1 MNLMHKKIYFI
12 IIALVILLIPFKAE
26 AKELTINLFY
36 GKECPHCEDEQKYL
50 NTLKKQ
56 YGDNIEIKKYEVW
69 HNTENNDLLTK
80 VRKALDN
87 EDTGVPYTVIG
98 TYNFTGYSEDTA
110 DKILN
115 LVKDNIK
122 DPIPDVID
130 DIKEGKDISK
140 VEKTDDSRVTV
151 PILGKVDAKTVSL
164 PLLAIV
170 IGLADG
176 FNPCAMWVLLFLI
189 SMLLGMKNRKRMWL
203 IGITFIGTSAIMYTL
218 FMVAWL
224 HVAASAMQQ
233 VILRTLIALV
243 AIIAGAYNLSKYFK
257 EPDGCSVTNKKQ
269 RKQIFEKI
277 KKFTK
282 EKSLILSLIGVIT
295 LAITVNLVELA
306 CSAGLPLLFTSVLAM
321 NDLGTFEYALYIF
334 IYILFFLI
342 DDIIVFLIAMKT
354 AEIKG
359 ISTKYGKYSSLVG
372 GILMLLIGA
381 LLILKPEWIMFNF

>member
-1 MNLMHKKIYFI
+1 MNKKIFFI
-12 IIALVILLIPFKAE
+12 IITLAFLLIPFKAE

-36 GKECPHCEDEQKYL
+36 GKECPHCEDEQKFL
-50 NTLKKQ
+50 DTLKKQ
-56 YGDNIEIKKYEVW
+56 YGDNIEIKKFEVW
-69 HNTENNDLLTK
+69 HDSDNNDLLTK
-80 VRKALDN
+80 VRKALKN

-98 TYNFTGYSEDTA
+98 TYGFTGYSEDTA
-110 DKILN
+110 DKIMN

-122 DPIPDVID
+122 EPIGDIID
-130 DIKEGKDISK
+130 DVKSGKEISEIKKIDNN
-140 VEKTDDSRVTV
+140 DVTV

-164 PLLAIV
+164 PLLAVV

-189 SMLLGMKNRKRMWL
+189 SMLLGMKNRRRMWML
-203 IGITFIGTSAIMYTL
+203 GVTFILTSAVMYTL

-224 HVAASAMQQ
+224 HIAASAMQQ

-243 AIIAGAYNLSKYFK
+243 AIIAGAYNLNKYFK
-257 EPDGCSVTNKKQ
+257 EPDGCTVTNKKQ

-282 EKSLILSLIGVIT
+282 EKSLILALVGVIT

-321 NDLGTFEYALYIF
+321 NDLNTFEYGLYIF
-334 IYILFFLI
+334 IYIFFFLI
-342 DDIIVFLIAMKT
+342 DDIIIFLIAMKT
-354 AEIKG
+354 MEIKG
-359 ISTKYGKYSSLVG
+359 ISTKYGKYSSLIG
-372 GILMLLIGA
+372 GVLMLLIGA

>member
-1 MNLMHKKIYFI
+1 MNKKIFFI
-12 IIALVILLIPFKAE
+12 IAALAFLLIPFKAE

-50 NTLKKQ
+50 DTLKKQ
-56 YGDNIEIKKYEVW
+56 YGDNIKIKKFEVW
-69 HNTENNDLLTK
+69 HDSDNNDLLTK

-98 TYNFTGYSEDTA
+98 TYGFTGYSEDTA
-110 DKILN
+110 DKIRN

-122 DPIPDVID
+122 EPIPDIID
-130 DIKEGKDISK
+130 DVKEGKEISEIK
-140 VEKTDDSRVTV
+140 KIESNDVTI
-151 PILGKVDAKTVSL
+151 PLLGKVDAKTVSL
-164 PLLAIV
+164 PLLAVV

-189 SMLLGMKNRKRMWL
+189 SMLLGMKNRKRMWML
-203 IGITFIGTSAIMYTL
+203 GVTFILTSAIMYTL

-224 HVAASAMQQ
+224 HIAASAMQQ
-233 VILRTLIALV
+233 VLLRSLIALV
-243 AIIAGAYNLSKYFK
+243 AIIAGAYNLNKYFK

-282 EKSLILSLIGVIT
+282 EKSLILALVGVIT

-321 NDLGTFEYALYIF
+321 NDLNAFEYGLYIF
-334 IYILFFLI
+334 IYIFFFLI
-342 DDIIVFLIAMKT
+342 DDIIIFLIAMKT
-354 AEIKG
+354 MEVKG
-359 ISTKYGKYSSLVG
+359 ISTKYGKYSSLIG

>member
-1 MNLMHKKIYFI
+1 MNKKLYFI
-12 IIALVILLIPFKAE
+12 IIALAVFLIPFKAE

-36 GKECPHCEDEQKYL
+36 GKECPHCEKEQEYL
-50 NTLKKQ
+50 NKLKRQ
-56 YGDNIEIKKYEVW
+56 YGDNIEIKKFEVW
-69 HNTENNDLLTK
+69 HNSENSELLSK

-98 TYNFTGYSEDTA
+98 TYGFTGFSENTA

-115 LVKDNIK
+115 LVKENLK
-122 DPIPDVID
+122 NPIPDIID
-130 DIKEGKDISK
+130 DVKKGNKITKNNET
-140 VEKTDDSRVTV
+140 TDNNVTV
-151 PILGKVDAKTVSL
+151 PVLGKVDAKSVSL
-164 PLLAIV
+164 PLLALV

-189 SMLLGMKNRKRMWL
+189 SMLLGMKNRKRMWTL
-203 IGITFIGTSAIMYTL
+203 GITFILTSAIMYTL

-224 HVAASAMQQ
+224 HIAASAMQQ
-233 VILRTLIALV
+233 VILRSIIALV
-243 AIIAGAYNLSKYFK
+243 AIIAGAYNLNKYFK
-257 EPDGCSVTNKKQ
+257 EPDGCNVTNKKQ
-269 RKQIFEKI
+269 RKQILEKI

-321 NDLGTFEYALYIF
+321 NDLNTFEYMVNIF
-334 IYILFFLI
+334 IYIFFFLI

-354 AEIKG
+354 TEVAG
-359 ISTKYGKYSSLVG
+359 ISTKYGKYSSLIG

>member
-1 MNLMHKKIYFI
+1 MNKKIYLI
-12 IIALVILLIPFKAE
+12 IIALVFLLIPFKAE

-50 NTLKKQ
+50 DTLKKQ

-69 HNTENNDLLTK
+69 HDSDNNDLLTK

-98 TYNFTGYSEDTA
+98 SYGFTGFSEDTA
-110 DKILN
+110 DKIRN

-122 DPIPDVID
+122 EPIPDIID
-130 DIKEGKDISK
+130 DVKEGKEISK
-140 VEKTDDSRVTV
+140 IKKIDNSDITV

-164 PLLAIV
+164 PLLAVV

-189 SMLLGMKNRKRMWL
+189 SMLLGMKNRKRMWML
-203 IGITFIGTSAIMYTL
+203 GITFILTSAVMYTL

-224 HVAASAMQQ
+224 HIAASAMQQ
-233 VILRTLIALV
+233 VVLRTLIAIV
-243 AIIAGAYNLSKYFK
+243 AIIAGGYNLNKYFK
-257 EPDGCSVTNKKQ
+257 VPDGCTVTNKKQ
-269 RKQIFEKI
+269 RKQILEKI

-282 EKSLILSLIGVIT
+282 EKSLILALVGVIT
-295 LAITVNLVELA
+295 LAVTVNLVELA

-321 NDLGTFEYALYIF
+321 NDLNVFEYSLNIF
-334 IYILFFLI
+334 IYILFFLL

-354 AEIKG
+354 TEVTG
-359 ISTKYGKYSSLVG
+359 LSTKYGKYSSLIG

>member
-1 MNLMHKKIYFI
+1 MNKKIFFI
-12 IIALVILLIPFKAE
+12 VIALAFLLIPFKAE
-26 AKELTINLFY
+26 AKELTVNLFY
-36 GKECPHCEDEQKYL
+36 GKECPHCEDEQKFL
-50 NTLKKQ
+50 DTLKKQ
-56 YGDNIEIKKYEVW
+56 YGDNIEIKKFEVW
-69 HNTENNDLLTK
+69 HDSDNNDLLTK
-80 VRKALDN
+80 VRKSLKN

-98 TYNFTGYSEDTA
+98 TYGFTGYSADTA
-110 DKILN
+110 DKIRN

-122 DPIPDVID
+122 EPIPDIID
-130 DIKEGKDISK
+130 DVKVGKEISEIKKIDNN
-140 VEKTDDSRVTV
+140 DVTV

-164 PLLAIV
+164 PLLAVV

-189 SMLLGMKNRKRMWL
+189 SMLLGMKNRKRMWML
-203 IGITFIGTSAIMYTL
+203 GITFILTSAVMYTL

-224 HVAASAMQQ
+224 HIAASAMQQ

-243 AIIAGAYNLSKYFK
+243 AIIAGAYNLNKYFK
-257 EPDGCSVTNKKQ
+257 EPDGCMVTNKKQ

-282 EKSLILSLIGVIT
+282 EKSLILALVGVIT

-306 CSAGLPLLFTSVLAM
+306 CSAGLPLLFTSVLAI
-321 NDLGTFEYALYIF
+321 NDLNTFEYGLYIF
-334 IYILFFLI
+334 IYIFFFLI

-354 AEIKG
+354 TEVTG
-359 ISTKYGKYSSLVG
+359 LSTKYGKYSSLIG
-372 GILMLLIGA
+372 GVLMLLIGA

>member
-1 MNLMHKKIYFI
+1 MNKKILFI
-12 IIALVILLIPFKAE
+12 IVTLAFLLIPFKAE

-50 NTLKKQ
+50 DTLKKQ
-56 YGDNIEIKKYEVW
+56 YGDNIEIKKFEVW
-69 HNTENNDLLTK
+69 HDSDNNDLLTK

-98 TYNFTGYSEDTA
+98 TYGFTGYSEDTA
-110 DKILN
+110 DKIRN

-122 DPIPDVID
+122 EPIPDIID
-130 DIKEGKDISK
+130 DVKERKEISEIKKIESND
-140 VEKTDDSRVTV
+140 VTV
-151 PILGKVDAKTVSL
+151 PLLGKVDAKTVSL
-164 PLLAIV
+164 PLLAVV

-189 SMLLGMKNRKRMWL
+189 SMLLGMKNRKRMWML
-203 IGITFIGTSAIMYTL
+203 GVTFILTSAIMYTL

-224 HVAASAMQQ
+224 HIAASAMQQ
-233 VILRTLIALV
+233 VLLRSLIALV
-243 AIIAGAYNLSKYFK
+243 AIIAGAYNLNKYFK

-282 EKSLILSLIGVIT
+282 EKSLILALVGVIT

-321 NDLGTFEYALYIF
+321 NDLNAFEYGLYIF
-334 IYILFFLI
+334 IYIFFFLI
-342 DDIIVFLIAMKT
+342 DDIIIFLIAMKT
-354 AEIKG
+354 MEVKG
-359 ISTKYGKYSSLVG
+359 ISTKYGKYSSLIG
-372 GILMLLIGA
+372 GIFMLLIGA

>member
-1 MNLMHKKIYFI
+1 MNKKIFFI
-12 IIALVILLIPFKAE
+12 VIALAFLLIPFKAE
-26 AKELTINLFY
+26 AKELTVNLFY
-36 GKECPHCEDEQKYL
+36 GKECPHCEDEQKFL
-50 NTLKKQ
+50 DTLKKQ
-56 YGDNIEIKKYEVW
+56 YGDNIEIKKFEVW
-69 HNTENNDLLTK
+69 HDSDNNDLLTK
-80 VRKALDN
+80 VRKSLKN

-98 TYNFTGYSEDTA
+98 TYGFTGYSADTA
-110 DKILN
+110 DKIRN

-122 DPIPDVID
+122 EPIPDIID
-130 DIKEGKDISK
+130 DVKAGKEISEIKKIDNN
-140 VEKTDDSRVTV
+140 DVTV

-164 PLLAIV
+164 PLLAVV

-189 SMLLGMKNRKRMWL
+189 SMLLGMKNRKRMWML
-203 IGITFIGTSAIMYTL
+203 GITFILTSAVMYTL

-224 HVAASAMQQ
+224 HIAASAMQQ

-243 AIIAGAYNLSKYFK
+243 AIIAGAYNLNKYFK
-257 EPDGCSVTNKKQ
+257 EPDGCMVTNKKQ

-282 EKSLILSLIGVIT
+282 EKSLILALVGVIT

-306 CSAGLPLLFTSVLAM
+306 CSAGLPLLFTSVLAI
-321 NDLGTFEYALYIF
+321 NDLNTFEYGLYIF
-334 IYILFFLI
+334 IYIFFFLI

-354 AEIKG
+354 TEVTG
-359 ISTKYGKYSSLVG
+359 LSTKYGKYSSLIG
-372 GILMLLIGA
+372 GVLMLLIGA

>member
-1 MNLMHKKIYFI
+1 MNKKFLFI
-12 IIALVILLIPFKAE
+12 IIALAFLLIPFKAE

-50 NTLKKQ
+50 DTLKKQ
-56 YGDNIEIKKYEVW
+56 YGDNIEIKKFEVW
-69 HNTENNDLLTK
+69 HDSDNNDLLTK

-98 TYNFTGYSEDTA
+98 TYGFTGYSEDVA
-110 DKILN
+110 DKIRN

-122 DPIPDVID
+122 EPIPDIID
-130 DIKEGKDISK
+130 DVKKGKEISEIKKIDNS
-140 VEKTDDSRVTV
+140 DVTV
-151 PILGKVDAKTVSL
+151 PLLGKVDAKTVSL
-164 PLLAIV
+164 PLIAVV

-189 SMLLGMKNRKRMWL
+189 SMLLGMKNRRRMWML
-203 IGITFIGTSAIMYTL
+203 GVTFILTSAVMYTL

-224 HVAASAMQQ
+224 HIAASAMQQ

-243 AIIAGAYNLSKYFK
+243 AIVAGAYNLHKYFK
-257 EPDGCSVTNKKQ
+257 EPDGCTVTNKKQ

-282 EKSLILSLIGVIT
+282 EKSLILALIGVIT

-306 CSAGLPLLFTSVLAM
+306 CSAGLPLLFTSILAM
-321 NDLGTFEYALYIF
+321 NDLNNLQYILYIF
-334 IYILFFLI
+334 IQILVQYYKFFH
-342 DDIIVFLIAMKT
+342 F
-354 AEIKG
+354 
-359 ISTKYGKYSSLVG
+359 
-372 GILMLLIGA
+372 
-381 LLILKPEWIMFNF
+381 

>member
-1 MNLMHKKIYFI
+1 MNKKIFLI
-12 IIALVILLIPFKAE
+12 IIALAFLLIPFKAE

-36 GKECPHCEDEQKYL
+36 GKECPHCEDEQKFL
-50 NTLKKQ
+50 DTLKKQ
-56 YGDNIEIKKYEVW
+56 YGDNIEIKKFEVW
-69 HNTENNDLLTK
+69 HDSDNNDLLTK
-80 VRKALDN
+80 VRKALKN

-98 TYNFTGYSEDTA
+98 TYGFTGYSEDTA
-110 DKILN
+110 DKIRN

-122 DPIPDVID
+122 EPIPDIID
-130 DIKEGKDISK
+130 DVKLGKEISEIKKIDNN
-140 VEKTDDSRVTV
+140 DVTV

-164 PLLAIV
+164 PLLAVV

-189 SMLLGMKNRKRMWL
+189 SMLLGMKNRKRMWML
-203 IGITFIGTSAIMYTL
+203 GVTFILTSAVMYTL

-224 HVAASAMQQ
+224 HIAASAMQQ

-243 AIIAGAYNLSKYFK
+243 AIIAGAYNLNKYFK
-257 EPDGCSVTNKKQ
+257 EPDGCTVTNKKQ

-282 EKSLILSLIGVIT
+282 EKSLILALVGVIT

-306 CSAGLPLLFTSVLAM
+306 CSAGLPLLFTSVLAI
-321 NDLGTFEYALYIF
+321 NDLNTFEYGLYIF
-334 IYILFFLI
+334 IYIFFFLI

-354 AEIKG
+354 TEVTVL
-359 ISTKYGKYSSLVG
+359 STKYGKYYSLIG

>member
-1 MNLMHKKIYFI
+1 MNKKIFFI
-12 IIALVILLIPFKAE
+12 VIALAFLLIPFKAE
-26 AKELTINLFY
+26 AKELTVNLFY
-36 GKECPHCEDEQKYL
+36 GKECPHCEDEQKFL
-50 NTLKKQ
+50 DTLKKQ
-56 YGDNIEIKKYEVW
+56 YGDNIEIKKFEVW
-69 HNTENNDLLTK
+69 HDSDNNDLLTK
-80 VRKALDN
+80 VRKSLKN

-98 TYNFTGYSEDTA
+98 TYGFTGYSEDTA
-110 DKILN
+110 DKIRN

-122 DPIPDVID
+122 EPIPDIID
-130 DIKEGKDISK
+130 DVKAGKEISEIKKIDNN
-140 VEKTDDSRVTV
+140 DVTV

-164 PLLAIV
+164 PLLAVV

-189 SMLLGMKNRKRMWL
+189 SMLLGMKNRKRMWML
-203 IGITFIGTSAIMYTL
+203 GVTFILTSAVMYTL

-224 HVAASAMQQ
+224 HIAASAMQQ

-243 AIIAGAYNLSKYFK
+243 AIIAGAYNLNKYFK
-257 EPDGCSVTNKKQ
+257 EPDGCTVTNKKQ

-282 EKSLILSLIGVIT
+282 EKSLILALVGVIT

-321 NDLGTFEYALYIF
+321 NDLNTFEYGLYIF
-334 IYILFFLI
+334 IYIFFFLI
-342 DDIIVFLIAMKT
+342 DDIIVFLIAMRT
-354 AEIKG
+354 TEVTG
-359 ISTKYGKYSSLVG
+359 LSTKYGKYSSLIG

>member
-1 MNLMHKKIYFI
+1 MNKKIFFI
-12 IIALVILLIPFKAE
+12 VIALAFLLIPFKAE

-36 GKECPHCEDEQKYL
+36 GKECPHCEDEQKFL
-50 NTLKKQ
+50 DTLKKQ
-56 YGDNIEIKKYEVW
+56 YGDNIEIKKFEVW
-69 HNTENNDLLTK
+69 HDSDNNDLLTK
-80 VRKALDN
+80 VRKALKN

-98 TYNFTGYSEDTA
+98 TYGFTGYSEDTA
-110 DKILN
+110 DKIRN

-122 DPIPDVID
+122 EPIPDIID
-130 DIKEGKDISK
+130 DVKLGKEISEIKKIDNN
-140 VEKTDDSRVTV
+140 DVTV

-164 PLLAIV
+164 PLLAVV

-189 SMLLGMKNRKRMWL
+189 SMLLGMKNRKRMWML
-203 IGITFIGTSAIMYTL
+203 GVTFILTSAVMYTL

-224 HVAASAMQQ
+224 HIAASAMQQ

-243 AIIAGAYNLSKYFK
+243 AIIAGAYNLNKYFK
-257 EPDGCSVTNKKQ
+257 EPDGCTVTNKKQ

-282 EKSLILSLIGVIT
+282 EKSLILALVGVIT

-306 CSAGLPLLFTSVLAM
+306 CSAGLPLLFTSVLAI
-321 NDLGTFEYALYIF
+321 NDLNTFEYGLYIF
-334 IYILFFLI
+334 IYIFFFLI

-354 AEIKG
+354 TEVTG
-359 ISTKYGKYSSLVG
+359 LSTKYGKYSSLIG

>member
-1 MNLMHKKIYFI
+1 MNKKIFLI
-12 IIALVILLIPFKAE
+12 IIALAFLLIPFKAE

-36 GKECPHCEDEQKYL
+36 GKECPHCEDEQKFL
-50 NTLKKQ
+50 DTLKKQ
-56 YGDNIEIKKYEVW
+56 YGDNIEIKKFEVW
-69 HNTENNDLLTK
+69 HDSDNNDLLTK
-80 VRKALDN
+80 VRKALKN

-98 TYNFTGYSEDTA
+98 TYGFTGYSEDTA
-110 DKILN
+110 DKIMN

-122 DPIPDVID
+122 EPIGDIID
-130 DIKEGKDISK
+130 DVKSGKEISEIKKIDNN
-140 VEKTDDSRVTV
+140 DVTV

-164 PLLAIV
+164 PLLAVV

-189 SMLLGMKNRKRMWL
+189 SMLLGMKNRKRMWML
-203 IGITFIGTSAIMYTL
+203 GLTFILTSAVMYTL

-224 HVAASAMQQ
+224 HIAASAMQQ

-243 AIIAGAYNLSKYFK
+243 AIIAGAYNLNKYFK
-257 EPDGCSVTNKKQ
+257 EPDGCTVTNKKQ

-282 EKSLILSLIGVIT
+282 EKSLILALVGVIT

-321 NDLGTFEYALYIF
+321 NDLNTFEYGLYIF
-334 IYILFFLI
+334 IYIFFFLI
-342 DDIIVFLIAMKT
+342 DDIIVFLIAMRT
-354 AEIKG
+354 TEVTG
-359 ISTKYGKYSSLVG
+359 LSTKYGKYSSLIG

>member
-1 MNLMHKKIYFI
+1 MNRKLWFLVF
-12 IIALVILLIPFKAE
+12 ALVVLLFPFKAD

-50 NTLKKQ
+50 DTLKKQ
-56 YGDNIEIKKYEVW
+56 YGDNIEIKKFEVW
-69 HNTENNDLLTK
+69 HDADNNDLLTK
-80 VRKALDN
+80 VRKALKND
-87 EDTGVPYTVIG
+87 ETGVPYTVIG
-98 TYNFTGYSEDTA
+98 SYGFTGFSEDTA
-110 DKILN
+110 DKIRK

-122 DPIPDVID
+122 SSIPDVID
-130 DIKEGKDISK
+130 DVKNGKEITEIKTLDNGE
-140 VEKTDDSRVTV
+140 VTV
-151 PILGKVDAKTVSL
+151 PILGKVDAKSVSL
-164 PLLAIV
+164 PLLAVV

-189 SMLLGMKNRKRMWL
+189 SMLLGMKNRKRMWML
-203 IGITFIGTSAIMYTL
+203 GIVFILTSAIMYTL

-224 HVAASAMQQ
+224 HIAASAMQQ

-243 AIIAGAYNLSKYFK
+243 AIIAGGYNLNKYFK
-257 EPDGCSVTNKKQ
+257 EVDGCTVTNKKQ

-282 EKSLILSLIGVIT
+282 EKSLILALIGVIT

-306 CSAGLPLLFTSVLAM
+306 CSAGLPLLFTSVLAI
-321 NDLGTFEYALYIF
+321 NDLNVFQYGLYIF
-334 IYILFFLI
+334 IYIFFFLI

-354 AEIKG
+354 TEVKG
-359 ISTKYGKYSSLVG
+359 ISTKYGKYSSLIG

-381 LLILKPEWIMFNF
+381 LLVFKPEWIMFNF

>member
-1 MNLMHKKIYFI
+1 MNKKIFFI
-12 IIALVILLIPFKAE
+12 VIALAFLLIPFKAE
-26 AKELTINLFY
+26 AKELTVNLFY
-36 GKECPHCEDEQKYL
+36 GKECPHCEDEQKFL
-50 NTLKKQ
+50 DTLKKQ
-56 YGDNIEIKKYEVW
+56 YGDNIEIKKFEVW
-69 HNTENNDLLTK
+69 HDSDNNDLLTK
-80 VRKALDN
+80 VRKSLKN

-98 TYNFTGYSEDTA
+98 TYGFTGYSADTA
-110 DKILN
+110 DKIRN

-122 DPIPDVID
+122 EPIPDIID
-130 DIKEGKDISK
+130 DVKVGKEISEIKKIDNS
-140 VEKTDDSRVTV
+140 DVTV

-164 PLLAIV
+164 PLLAVV

-189 SMLLGMKNRKRMWL
+189 SMLLGMKNRKRMWML
-203 IGITFIGTSAIMYTL
+203 GITFILTSAVMYTL

-224 HVAASAMQQ
+224 HIAASAMQQ

-243 AIIAGAYNLSKYFK
+243 AIIAGAYNLNKYFK
-257 EPDGCSVTNKKQ
+257 EPDGCTVTNKKQ

-282 EKSLILSLIGVIT
+282 EKSLILALVGVIT

-306 CSAGLPLLFTSVLAM
+306 CSAGLPLLFTSVLAI
-321 NDLGTFEYALYIF
+321 NDLNTFEYGLYIF
-334 IYILFFLI
+334 IYIFFFLI

-354 AEIKG
+354 TEVTG
-359 ISTKYGKYSSLVG
+359 LSTKYGKYSSLIG
-372 GILMLLIGA
+372 GVLMLLIGA

>member
-1 MNLMHKKIYFI
+1 MNKKILFI
-12 IIALVILLIPFKAE
+12 IIALAFLLIPFKAE

-36 GKECPHCEDEQKYL
+36 GKECPHCEAEQKYL
-50 NTLKKQ
+50 DTLKKQ
-56 YGDNIEIKKYEVW
+56 YGDNIEIKKFEVW
-69 HNTENNDLLTK
+69 HDSGNNDLLTK
-80 VRKALDN
+80 VRNALNN

-98 TYNFTGYSEDTA
+98 TYGFTGYSEDTA
-110 DKILN
+110 DKIRN

-122 DPIPDVID
+122 EPIPDIID
-130 DIKEGKDISK
+130 DVKEGKEISEIK
-140 VEKTDDSRVTV
+140 KIENNDVTV

-164 PLLAIV
+164 PLLAVV

-189 SMLLGMKNRKRMWL
+189 SMLLGMKNRKRMWML
-203 IGITFIGTSAIMYTL
+203 GVTFILTSAIMYTL

-224 HVAASAMQQ
+224 HIAASAMQQ

-243 AIIAGAYNLSKYFK
+243 AIIAGAYNLHKYFK

-321 NDLGTFEYALYIF
+321 NDLNTFEYGLYIF
-334 IYILFFLI
+334 IYIFFFLI
-342 DDIIVFLIAMKT
+342 DDIIIFLIAMKT
-354 AEIKG
+354 MEVKG

>member
-1 MNLMHKKIYFI
+1 MNKKIFFI
-12 IIALVILLIPFKAE
+12 VIALAFLLIPFKAE

-36 GKECPHCEDEQKYL
+36 GKECPHCEDEQKFL
-50 NTLKKQ
+50 DTLKKQ
-56 YGDNIEIKKYEVW
+56 YGDNIEIKKFEVW
-69 HNTENNDLLTK
+69 HDSDNNDLLTK
-80 VRKALDN
+80 VRKSLKN

-98 TYNFTGYSEDTA
+98 TYGFTGYSADTA
-110 DKILN
+110 DKIRN

-122 DPIPDVID
+122 EPIPDIID
-130 DIKEGKDISK
+130 DVKAGKEISEIKKIDNN
-140 VEKTDDSRVTV
+140 DVTV

-164 PLLAIV
+164 PLLAVV

-189 SMLLGMKNRKRMWL
+189 SMLLGMKNRKRMWML
-203 IGITFIGTSAIMYTL
+203 GITFILTSAVMYTL

-224 HVAASAMQQ
+224 HIAASAMQQ

-243 AIIAGAYNLSKYFK
+243 AIIAGAYNLNKYFK
-257 EPDGCSVTNKKQ
+257 EPDGCMVTNKKQ

-282 EKSLILSLIGVIT
+282 EKSLILALVGVIT

-306 CSAGLPLLFTSVLAM
+306 CSAGLPLLFTSVLAI
-321 NDLGTFEYALYIF
+321 NDLNTFEYGLYIF
-334 IYILFFLI
+334 IYIFFFLI

-354 AEIKG
+354 TEVTG
-359 ISTKYGKYSSLVG
+359 LSTKYGKYSSLIG
-372 GILMLLIGA
+372 GVLMLLIGA

>member
-1 MNLMHKKIYFI
+1 MNKKIFFI
-12 IIALVILLIPFKAE
+12 IAALAFLLIPFKAE

-36 GKECPHCEDEQKYL
+36 GRECPHCEDEQKYL
-50 NTLKKQ
+50 DTLKKQ
-56 YGDNIEIKKYEVW
+56 YGDNIEIKKFEVW
-69 HNTENNDLLTK
+69 HDSDNNDLLTK

-98 TYNFTGYSEDTA
+98 TYGFTGYSEDTA
-110 DKILN
+110 DKIRN

-122 DPIPDVID
+122 EPIPDIID
-130 DIKEGKDISK
+130 DVKERKEISEIKKIESND
-140 VEKTDDSRVTV
+140 VTI
-151 PILGKVDAKTVSL
+151 PLLGKVDAKTVSL
-164 PLLAIV
+164 PLLAVV

-189 SMLLGMKNRKRMWL
+189 SMLLGMKNRKRMWML
-203 IGITFIGTSAIMYTL
+203 GVTFILTSAIMYTL

-224 HVAASAMQQ
+224 HIAASAMQQ
-233 VILRTLIALV
+233 VLLRSLIALV
-243 AIIAGAYNLSKYFK
+243 AIIAGAYNLNKYFK

-282 EKSLILSLIGVIT
+282 EKSLILALVGVIT

-321 NDLGTFEYALYIF
+321 NDLNAFEYGLYIF
-334 IYILFFLI
+334 IYIFFFLI
-342 DDIIVFLIAMKT
+342 DDIIIFLIAMKT
-354 AEIKG
+354 MEVKG
-359 ISTKYGKYSSLVG
+359 ISTKYGKYSSLIG

>member
-1 MNLMHKKIYFI
+1 MNKKIFLI
-12 IIALVILLIPFKAE
+12 IIALAFLLIPFKAE

-36 GKECPHCEDEQKYL
+36 GKECPHCEDEQKFL
-50 NTLKKQ
+50 DTLKKQ
-56 YGDNIEIKKYEVW
+56 YGDNIEIKKFEVW
-69 HNTENNDLLTK
+69 HDSDNNDLLTK
-80 VRKALDN
+80 VRKALKN

-98 TYNFTGYSEDTA
+98 TYGFTGYSEDTA
-110 DKILN
+110 DKIRN

-122 DPIPDVID
+122 EPIGDIID
-130 DIKEGKDISK
+130 DVKSGKEISEIKKIDNN
-140 VEKTDDSRVTV
+140 DVTV

-164 PLLAIV
+164 PLLAVV

-189 SMLLGMKNRKRMWL
+189 SMLLGMKNRKRMWML
-203 IGITFIGTSAIMYTL
+203 GVTFILTSAVMYTL

-224 HVAASAMQQ
+224 HIAASAMQQ

-243 AIIAGAYNLSKYFK
+243 AIIAGAYNLNKYFK
-257 EPDGCSVTNKKQ
+257 EPDGCTVTNKKQ

-282 EKSLILSLIGVIT
+282 EKSLILALVGVIT

-321 NDLGTFEYALYIF
+321 NDLNTFEYGLYIF
-334 IYILFFLI
+334 IYIFFFLI

-354 AEIKG
+354 TEVTG
-359 ISTKYGKYSSLVG
+359 LSTKYGKYSSLIG

>member
-1 MNLMHKKIYFI
+1 MNKKIFFI
-12 IIALVILLIPFKAE
+12 VIALAFLLIPFKAE
-26 AKELTINLFY
+26 AKELTVNLFY
-36 GKECPHCEDEQKYL
+36 GKECPHCEDEQKFL
-50 NTLKKQ
+50 DTLKKQ
-56 YGDNIEIKKYEVW
+56 YGDNIEIKKFEVW
-69 HNTENNDLLTK
+69 HDSDNNDLLTK
-80 VRKALDN
+80 VRKSLKN

-98 TYNFTGYSEDTA
+98 TYGFTGYSADTA
-110 DKILN
+110 DKIRN

-122 DPIPDVID
+122 EPIPDIID
-130 DIKEGKDISK
+130 DVKAGKEISEIKKIDNN
-140 VEKTDDSRVTV
+140 DVTV

-164 PLLAIV
+164 PLLAVV

-189 SMLLGMKNRKRMWL
+189 SMLLGMKNRKRMWML
-203 IGITFIGTSAIMYTL
+203 GVTFILTSAVMYTL

-224 HVAASAMQQ
+224 HIAASAMQQ

-243 AIIAGAYNLSKYFK
+243 AIIAGAYNLNKYFK
-257 EPDGCSVTNKKQ
+257 EPDGCTVTNKKQ

-282 EKSLILSLIGVIT
+282 EKSLILALVGVIT

-306 CSAGLPLLFTSVLAM
+306 CSAGLPLLFTSVLAI
-321 NDLGTFEYALYIF
+321 NDLNTFEYGLYIF
-334 IYILFFLI
+334 IYIFFFLI

-354 AEIKG
+354 TEVTG
-359 ISTKYGKYSSLVG
+359 LSTKYGKYSSLIG

>member
-1 MNLMHKKIYFI
+1 MNKKILFI
-12 IIALVILLIPFKAE
+12 ITILAFLLIPFKAE

-36 GKECPHCEDEQKYL
+36 GKECPHCEAEQKYL
-50 NTLKKQ
+50 DTLKKQ
-56 YGDNIEIKKYEVW
+56 YGDNIEIKKFEVW
-69 HNTENNDLLTK
+69 HDSDNNDLLTK
-80 VRKALDN
+80 VRIALDN

-98 TYNFTGYSEDTA
+98 TYGFTGYSEDIA
-110 DKILN
+110 DKIRN

-122 DPIPDVID
+122 EPIPDIID
-130 DIKEGKDISK
+130 DVKKGKEISEIKKIESSD
-140 VEKTDDSRVTV
+140 VTV

-164 PLLAIV
+164 PLLAVV

-189 SMLLGMKNRKRMWL
+189 SMLLGMKNRKRMWML
-203 IGITFIGTSAIMYTL
+203 GVTFILTSAIMYTL

-224 HVAASAMQQ
+224 HIAASAMQQ
-233 VILRTLIALV
+233 VLLRTLIALV
-243 AIIAGAYNLSKYFK
+243 AIVAGAYNLNKYFK
-257 EPDGCSVTNKKQ
+257 EPDGCTVTNKKQ

-282 EKSLILSLIGVIT
+282 EKSLILALIGVIT

-321 NDLGTFEYALYIF
+321 NDLNAFEYGLYIF
-334 IYILFFLI
+334 IYIFFFLI
-342 DDIIVFLIAMKT
+342 DDIIIFLIAMKT
-354 AEIKG
+354 MEVKG
-359 ISTKYGKYSSLVG
+359 ISTKYGKYSSLIG

>member
-1 MNLMHKKIYFI
+1 MNKRFLFI
-12 IIALVILLIPFKAE
+12 IIALAFLLIPFKAE

-50 NTLKKQ
+50 DTLKKQ
-56 YGDNIEIKKYEVW
+56 YGDNIEIKKFEVW
-69 HNTENNDLLTK
+69 HDSDNNDLLTK

-98 TYNFTGYSEDTA
+98 TYGFTGYSEDTA
-110 DKILN
+110 DKIRN

-122 DPIPDVID
+122 EPIPDIID
-130 DIKEGKDISK
+130 DVKEGKEISEIK
-140 VEKTDDSRVTV
+140 KMESNDVTV

-164 PLLAIV
+164 PLLAVV

-189 SMLLGMKNRKRMWL
+189 SMLLGMKNRKRMWML
-203 IGITFIGTSAIMYTL
+203 GITFILTSAIMYTL

-224 HVAASAMQQ
+224 HIAASAMQQ
-233 VILRTLIALV
+233 VLLRTLIALV
-243 AIIAGAYNLSKYFK
+243 AIIAGAYNLHKYFK
-257 EPDGCSVTNKKQ
+257 EPDGCTVTNKKQ

-282 EKSLILSLIGVIT
+282 EKSLILALVGVIT

-321 NDLGTFEYALYIF
+321 NDLNAFEYGLYIF
-334 IYILFFLI
+334 IYIFFFLI
-342 DDIIVFLIAMKT
+342 DDIIIFLIAMKT
-354 AEIKG
+354 MEVKG
-359 ISTKYGKYSSLVG
+359 ISTKYGKYSSLIG

>member
-1 MNLMHKKIYFI
+1 MNKKIYLI
-12 IIALVILLIPFKAE
+12 IIALVFLLIPFKAE

-50 NTLKKQ
+50 DTLKKQ

-69 HNTENNDLLTK
+69 HDSDNNDLLTK
-80 VRKALDN
+80 VRKSLKN

-98 TYNFTGYSEDTA
+98 TYGFTGYSADTA
-110 DKILN
+110 DKIRN

-122 DPIPDVID
+122 EPIPDIID
-130 DIKEGKDISK
+130 DVKEGKEISK
-140 VEKTDDSRVTV
+140 IKKIDNSDITV

-164 PLLAIV
+164 PLLAVV

-189 SMLLGMKNRKRMWL
+189 SMLLGMKNRKRMWML
-203 IGITFIGTSAIMYTL
+203 GITFILTSAVMYTL

-224 HVAASAMQQ
+224 HIAASAMQQ
-233 VILRTLIALV
+233 VVLRTLIAIV
-243 AIIAGAYNLSKYFK
+243 AIIAGGYNLNKYFK
-257 EPDGCSVTNKKQ
+257 VPDGCTVTNKKQ
-269 RKQIFEKI
+269 RKQILEKI

-282 EKSLILSLIGVIT
+282 EKSLILALVGVIT
-295 LAITVNLVELA
+295 LAVTVNLVELA

-321 NDLGTFEYALYIF
+321 NDLNVFEYSLNIF
-334 IYILFFLI
+334 IYILFFLL

-354 AEIKG
+354 TEVTG
-359 ISTKYGKYSSLVG
+359 LSTKYGKYSSLIG

>member
-1 MNLMHKKIYFI
+1 MNKKFLFI
-12 IIALVILLIPFKAE
+12 IIALAFLLIPFKAE

-50 NTLKKQ
+50 DTLKKQ
-56 YGDNIEIKKYEVW
+56 YGDNIEIKKFEVW
-69 HNTENNDLLTK
+69 HDSDNNDLLTK

-98 TYNFTGYSEDTA
+98 TYGFTGYSEDIA
-110 DKILN
+110 DKIRN

-122 DPIPDVID
+122 EPIPDIIEDVKKGKEISEIKKID
-130 DIKEGKDISK
+130 NSD
-140 VEKTDDSRVTV
+140 VTV
-151 PILGKVDAKTVSL
+151 PLLGKVDAKTVSL
-164 PLLAIV
+164 PLLAV
-170 IGLADG
+170 VVGLADG

-189 SMLLGMKNRKRMWL
+189 SMLLGMKNRRRMWML
-203 IGITFIGTSAIMYTL
+203 GVTFILTSAVMYTL

-224 HVAASAMQQ
+224 HIAASAMQQ

-243 AIIAGAYNLSKYFK
+243 AIVAGAYNLNKYFK
-257 EPDGCSVTNKKQ
+257 EPDGCGVTNKKQ

-282 EKSLILSLIGVIT
+282 EKSLILALVGVIT

-321 NDLGTFEYALYIF
+321 NDLNAFEYGLYIF
-334 IYILFFLI
+334 IYIFFFLI
-342 DDIIVFLIAMKT
+342 DDIIIFLIAMKT
-354 AEIKG
+354 MEIKG
-359 ISTKYGKYSSLVG
+359 ISTKYGKYSSLIG
-372 GILMLLIGA
+372 GVLMLLIGA

>member
-1 MNLMHKKIYFI
+1 MNKKIFFI
-12 IIALVILLIPFKAE
+12 VIALAFLLIPFKAE
-26 AKELTINLFY
+26 AKELTVNLFY
-36 GKECPHCEDEQKYL
+36 GKECPHCEDEQKFL
-50 NTLKKQ
+50 DTLKKQ
-56 YGDNIEIKKYEVW
+56 YGDNIEIKKFEVW
-69 HNTENNDLLTK
+69 HDSDNNDLLTK
-80 VRKALDN
+80 VRIALDN

-98 TYNFTGYSEDTA
+98 TYGFTGYSEDIA
-110 DKILN
+110 DKIRN
-115 LVKDNIK
+115 SVKDNIK
-122 DPIPDVID
+122 EPIPDIID
-130 DIKEGKDISK
+130 DVKKGKEISEIKKIESSD
-140 VEKTDDSRVTV
+140 VTV

-164 PLLAIV
+164 PLLAVV

-189 SMLLGMKNRKRMWL
+189 SMLLGMKNRKRMWML
-203 IGITFIGTSAIMYTL
+203 GVTFILTSAIMYTL

-224 HVAASAMQQ
+224 HIAASAMQQ
-233 VILRTLIALV
+233 VLLRTLIALV
-243 AIIAGAYNLSKYFK
+243 AIVAGDYNLNKYFK

-282 EKSLILSLIGVIT
+282 EKSLILALIGVIT

-321 NDLGTFEYALYIF
+321 NDLNAFEYGLYIF
-334 IYILFFLI
+334 IYIFFFLI
-342 DDIIVFLIAMKT
+342 DDIIIFLIAMKT
-354 AEIKG
+354 MEVKG
-359 ISTKYGKYSSLVG
+359 ISTKYGKYSSLIG

>member
-1 MNLMHKKIYFI
+1 MNKKILFI
-12 IIALVILLIPFKAE
+12 ITILAFLLIPFKAE

-36 GKECPHCEDEQKYL
+36 GKECPHCEAEQKYL
-50 NTLKKQ
+50 DTLKKQ
-56 YGDNIEIKKYEVW
+56 YGDNIEIKKFEVW
-69 HNTENNDLLTK
+69 HDSDNNDLLTK
-80 VRKALDN
+80 VRIALDN

-98 TYNFTGYSEDTA
+98 TYGFTGYSEDIA
-110 DKILN
+110 DKIRN
-115 LVKDNIK
+115 SVKDNIK
-122 DPIPDVID
+122 EPIPDIID
-130 DIKEGKDISK
+130 DVKKGKEISEIKKIESSD
-140 VEKTDDSRVTV
+140 VTV

-164 PLLAIV
+164 PLLAVV

-189 SMLLGMKNRKRMWL
+189 SMLLGMKNRKRMWML
-203 IGITFIGTSAIMYTL
+203 GVTFILTSAIMYTL

-224 HVAASAMQQ
+224 HIAASAMQQ
-233 VILRTLIALV
+233 VLLRTLIALV
-243 AIIAGAYNLSKYFK
+243 AIVAGAYNLNKYFK

-282 EKSLILSLIGVIT
+282 EKSLILALIGVIT

-321 NDLGTFEYALYIF
+321 NDLNAFEYGLYIF
-334 IYILFFLI
+334 IYIFFFLI
-342 DDIIVFLIAMKT
+342 DDIIIFLIAMKT
-354 AEIKG
+354 MEVKG
-359 ISTKYGKYSSLVG
+359 ISTKYGKYSSLIG